1 MEKHPGG
8 RPLKFGSPEELQ
20 ARIDQYF
27 SSCEGKLAID
37 SDGKPIIDKHGK
49 PVIAGE
55 KPPTITGLAHALGM
69 TRRGFLNQIIDP
81 LAHVNIRPNGV
92 GQSLRDAAI
101 VELAEVRL
109 YEAIDDYL
117 APVNSSADLFKVR
130 RPFASVRGRF
140 YCFWVI
146 GKIRDFIPVQ
156 K

>member
-1 MEKHPGG
+1 MKTMNMTDKAGNPIGSLTFDPCAPGLSDRLDALEK
-8 RPLKFGSPEELQ
+8 KIS
-20 ARIDQYF
+20 
-27 SSCEGKLAID
+27 
-37 SDGKPIIDKHGK
+37 
-49 PVIAGE
+49 
-55 KPPTITGLAHALGM
+55 
-69 TRRGFLNQIIDP
+69 QIIDP

-92 GQSLRDAAI
+92 GQSLRDATI

-130 RPFASVRGRF
+130 RPFASVRGLF

>member
-1 MEKHPGG
+1 METLKLSDKAGNPIGSLTFDPCAPG
-8 RPLKFGSPEELQ
+8 L
-20 ARIDQYF
+20 
-27 SSCEGKLAID
+27 
-37 SDGKPIIDKHGK
+37 SDRLD
-49 PVIAGE
+49 ALE
-55 KPPTITGLAHALGM
+55 KKIS
-69 TRRGFLNQIIDP
+69 QIIDP